1 MTMSLHKL
9 TAGSGYDYLTRQVAT
24 QDATEKGHG
33 SLASYYSEKGEAPGR
48 WVGSGLGNL
57 EGLSAGDT
65 VTAEQMHALFAFGF
79 HPMAEA
85 RIAALDV
92 AATTAEVRTAQRL
105 GTPFKVYDSDVPAF
119 HVEVARRLAEL
130 NVAAGRDRDDMVSV
144 DDRARVRSDVASEV
158 FLKEHGRAPHNA
170 RELAAMVARLSR
182 PRTTAV
188 AGFDLTFS
196 PVKSVSAL
204 WAIADQVT
212 AAAIERAHDAAV
224 NDALVF
230 IEAEALFTRT
240 GTDGVEQVDVTGL
253 VAAAFTHRDSRTGDP
268 DLHTHV
274 AVANKVRTLD
284 GRWLA
289 IDGRVLFK
297 ANVSASETYN
307 TALERHLVE
316 AIGVRFAERS
326 STDRRKRPVREL
338 VGVDPELNAR
348 WSTRRVSIEARRSV
362 LVTDFQ
368 RTHGRPPSPVE
379 AIALAQRATLET
391 RDPKHQPRSLDE
403 QRSMW
408 RDQAA
413 GVLGSTAVV
422 DRMVHAATHQS
433 GRDGAHVTARWV
445 DQCAEVVLKNVQQHR
460 ATWQVWH
467 LRAEAQRQVR
477 GIEVSAGQVSDVV
490 QRVIDSA
497 VERSVLIASD
507 RDTIAEPAVLRR
519 RDGESVFH
527 VAGSDLFTSRAI
539 LDAEHRIVAAAG
551 RSDGARVS
559 DRVVDLAL
567 LECAANGAEL
577 NPGQAGLVR
586 AMGRSGARVQ
596 LGIAAAGTG
605 KTMAMRALTQ
615 AWEDGGGTVIGLAPS
630 AAAAAALGEHTGATT
645 DTLAKLIHAIDH
657 HDTMSTAVG
666 PGTLVLVDEA
676 GMADTISLERV
687 ISFALERGA
696 SVRLIGDDQQL
707 AAIGAGGV
715 LRDIRSRHG
724 CLQLSELMRF
734 ADPAEGAATLALRDG
749 LSEAI
754 GFYLDQQRIHT
765 GDLTTETD
773 EVFTGWSNDRASG
786 LNSIMLA
793 PTRDLVAD
801 LNARARAERLA
812 GRPAE
817 GPVVRLADGNDASV
831 GDVVITRNNDRRLRI
846 SATDW
851 VKNGDR
857 WSVTTVEHGA
867 LTVRHADS
875 GLRVVLP
882 AEYVV
887 EHTELGYASTI
898 HTAQGISA
906 DTMHGLANGDENRQ
920 QLYTMMSRGRHTNHL
935 YLVTVGDGDP
945 HTLIRP
951 ETIHPQTATDV
962 LEGMLARDGSP
973 KSATTTAR
981 EAGSAQTQLAQAAAR
996 YTDTLHRAAER
1007 LAGPERVVQIKQ
1019 AANDLLPGVGDEP
1032 AW

>member
-9 TAGSGYDYLTRQVAT
+9 TAGSGYDYLTRQVAV

-79 HPMAEA
+79 HPLAEA
-85 RIAALDV
+85 RIAALEV
-92 AATTAEVRTAQRL
+92 TASPAEVRSVQRL

-119 HVEVARRLAEL
+119 HVEVARRLGEL
-130 NVAAGRDRDDMVSV
+130 NVAAGRSRDDIVSIN
-144 DDRARVRSDVASEV
+144 DRARVRSGVASEA
-158 FLKEHGRAPHNA
+158 FLKEHGRMPENA
-170 RELAAMVARLSR
+170 RELAAMVAKLSR

-204 WAIADQVT
+204 WAIADRAT

-224 NDALVF
+224 NDALGF

-240 GTDGVEQVDVTGL
+240 GTDGVEQVDVTGM
-253 VAAAFTHRDSRTGDP
+253 VAAAFTHRDSRAGDP

-297 ANVSASETYN
+297 AHVSASETYN

-316 AIGVRFAERS
+316 ALGVRFAERPA
-326 STDRRKRPVREL
+326 TDRRKRPVREI

-362 LVTDFQ
+362 LATDFQ
-368 RTHGRPPSPVE
+368 HTHGRPPSPVE
-379 AIALAQRATLET
+379 AIALAQQATLET

-403 QRSMW
+403 QRTTW
-408 RDQAA
+408 HDQAA
-413 GVLGSTAVV
+413 DVLGSAAAV
-422 DRMVHAATHQS
+422 DRMVHAAAHRGGT
-433 GRDGAHVTARWV
+433 DGIQVTANWV
-445 DQCAEVVLKNVQQHR
+445 DQCVEVVLENVQQHR

-467 LRAEAQRQVR
+467 LRAEAQRQIR
-477 GIEVSAGQVSDVV
+477 GADIAAGQVSDVV
-490 QRVIDSA
+490 RLVIDA
-497 VERSVLIASD
+497 AMERSVQIATD
-507 RDTIAEPAVLRR
+507 RDTIAEPAALRR
-519 RDGESVFH
+519 RDGTSVFH
-527 VAGSDLFTSRAI
+527 IAGSDLFTSRPI
-539 LDAEHRIVAAAG
+539 LDAEQRILSAAG
-551 RSDGARVS
+551 RSDGAQVS
-559 DRVVDLAL
+559 DDVVDLAL

-586 AMGRSGARVQ
+586 AMASSGARVQ

-605 KTMAMRALTQ
+605 KTTAMRALTQ

-630 AAAAAALGEHTGATT
+630 AAAASALGEHTGATT
-645 DTLAKLIHAIDH
+645 DTLAKLIYAIDH
-657 HDTMSTAVG
+657 HDTMSKAVG

-676 GMADTISLERV
+676 GMADTISLDRV
-687 ISFALERGA
+687 VSFALERGA

-715 LRDIRSRHG
+715 LRDIRSQHG
-724 CLQLSELMRF
+724 SLQLSELMRF

-749 LSEAI
+749 LSEAL

-773 EVFTGWSNDRASG
+773 EVFDAWRRDRAVG
-786 LNSIMLA
+786 MDSIMLA

-801 LNARARAERLA
+801 LNARARSERLA
-812 GRPAE
+812 GRPAD
-817 GPVVRLADGNDASV
+817 GPIARLADGNDASV

-857 WSVTTVEHGA
+857 WTIAAVDHGA

-882 AEYVV
+882 ADYVAG
-887 EHTELGYASTI
+887 HTELGYASTI
-898 HTAQGISA
+898 HSAQGISA
-906 DTMHGLANGDENRQ
+906 DTMHGLSTGAENRQ
-920 QLYTMMSRGRHTNHL
+920 QLYTMMSRGRHANHL
-935 YLVTVGDGDP
+935 YLVTAGDGDP

-951 ETIHPQTATDV
+951 ETTHPQTATDV

-981 EAGSAQTQLAQAAAR
+981 EAGSAETQLAQAAAR